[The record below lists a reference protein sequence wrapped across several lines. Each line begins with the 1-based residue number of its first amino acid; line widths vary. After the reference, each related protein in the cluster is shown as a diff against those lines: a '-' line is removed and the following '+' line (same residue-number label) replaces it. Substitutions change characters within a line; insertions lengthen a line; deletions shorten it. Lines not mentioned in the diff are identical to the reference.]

1 MTTTTEV
8 DRQIKMNLINDVYRI
23 VIPSDWGE
31 DNNKR
36 GTNTCREDHVGFFH
50 TIIDEGAQNAVTT
63 DKNGK
68 KV

>member
-1 MTTTTEV
+1 
-8 DRQIKMNLINDVYRI
+8 MNLINDVYRI